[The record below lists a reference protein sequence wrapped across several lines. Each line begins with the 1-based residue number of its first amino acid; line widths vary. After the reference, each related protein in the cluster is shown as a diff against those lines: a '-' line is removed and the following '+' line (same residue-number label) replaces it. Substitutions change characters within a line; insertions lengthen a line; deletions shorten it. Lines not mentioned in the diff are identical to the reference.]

1 MRVSER
7 DLGPILRFLDETLS
21 EPSIEPFP
29 PSTLRALASLIPA
42 DQVDYFERRGTG
54 GRAVA
59 FTMAYAE
66 TEQSWVDSVVRSFG
80 HQNPLGPFK
89 WTPADGPIR
98 LSAVISKEK
107 LQQLDYFRE
116 FLVPEHIRDRL
127 RVWLD
132 RSADSATCVTF
143 TRSTADFSARD
154 AAVLSILQ
162 PHLVTYRERGLTA
175 AESTMLPDANP
186 LTLREA
192 QVLTLAASG
201 RPNREIA
208 EALFITPAT
217 VAKHLERAY
226 RKLDVH
232 SRPELMAR
240 LRSPASTA
248 SNHSP
253 ERA

>member
-7 DLGPILRFLDETLS
+7 DLRPIIRFLDETLS
-21 EPSIEPFP
+21 EPPIEPFP
-29 PSTLRALASLIPA
+29 PSTLRALAGLIPS
-42 DQVDYFERRGTG
+42 DQVDYFERRGNG
-54 GRAVA
+54 GGAVA

-66 TEQSWVDSVVRSFG
+66 AEQPWVDSVVRAFG

-89 WTPADGPIR
+89 WAPADGPLR
-98 LSAVISKEK
+98 LSEVITKRK

-116 FLVPEHIRDRL
+116 FLQREHIRDRL
-127 RVWLD
+127 RVWLE

-143 TRSTADFSARD
+143 TRSADDFSDRD

-162 PHLVTYRERGLTA
+162 PHLVTYRNLMA
-175 AESTMLPDANP
+175 AEPVMLPDAGR

-232 SRPELMAR
+232 SRPQLMAR
-240 LRSPASTA
+240 VRNPASAA
-248 SNHSP
+248 SSHP
-253 ERA
+253 RERR